1 MAYPD
6 IRIQGHI
13 IPASSNVYDLGSA
26 SSRFRDLYLTG
37 NTIDLG
43 GVLIERDGNSQGL
56 AVLQPSGGLGNLS
69 IQSLTTSNLRILGT
83 FASASNLIT
92 EIQTSTDAIDIT
104 NDGTATAL
112 KVTQLGERPI
122 IELYQKDLA
131 SFTPRSNV
139 VFSVTSNQTNVNA
152 IRSSGPKNYIRSHWD
167 TFGDL
172 ESEAPPATY
181 HGMFAHAHD
190 TGRAYYAHSGA
201 WTPIANLNEIPQSTD
216 NLLEGS
222 ANLYYTN
229 ARVDTRA
236 NSRITALVTNI
247 TSIASTASNIVQR
260 GANSEIYVG
269 AISSST
275 ISSSAQKNYIR
286 AHWDTFAD
294 LETEAPPADF
304 HGMFAHA
311 HDTGRAYYAH
321 QTAWVPLANSNE
333 IPRSTD
339 DLAEGTSNLYYTNAR
354 VAALGSIANTAS
366 NLVQRG
372 ADSEI
377 FTGSI
382 VSSAQKN
389 YIRAHWDTLAD
400 LETEAPA
407 TDFHGMFA
415 HAHDTG
421 RAYYAHS
428 NAWVPLANQSD
439 HRPSAARTFSV
450 STSGSNYSIADITGD
465 NPEIHVLSG
474 HTYAFALDTSGH
486 PFEIRESDG
495 GEAISKGMVHLDGTS
510 ITSGAAANNGRESGT
525 LYWTVPYDIMG
536 STEDR
541 KTVVY
546 QCQVHPEMI
555 GNIVIINMQRL
566 LMA

>member
-1 MAYPD
+1 
-6 IRIQGHI
+6 
-13 IPASSNVYDLGSA
+13 
-26 SSRFRDLYLTG
+26 
-37 NTIDLG
+37 
-43 GVLIERDGNSQGL
+43 
-56 AVLQPSGGLGNLS
+56 
-69 IQSLTTSNLRILGT
+69 
-83 FASASNLIT
+83 
-92 EIQTSTDAIDIT
+92 
-104 NDGTATAL
+104 
-112 KVTQLGERPI
+112 
-122 IELYQKDLA
+122 
-131 SFTPRSNV
+131 
-139 VFSVTSNQTNVNA
+139 
-152 IRSSGPKNYIRSHWD
+152 
-167 TFGDL
+167 
-172 ESEAPPATY
+172 
-181 HGMFAHAHD
+181 
-190 TGRAYYAHSGA
+190 
-201 WTPIANLNEIPQSTD
+201 LNEIPQSTD

-236 NSRITALVTNI
+236 NARIATLVTNV
-247 TSIASTASNIVQR
+247 TSVANTASNIVQR
-260 GANSEIYVG
+260 GANSEIYAG

-286 AHWDTFAD
+286 SHWDTFAD

-321 QTAWVPLANSNE
+321 AGSWNAIANSNE

-339 DLAEGTSNLYYTNAR
+339 DLTEGTSNLYYTDARADDR
-354 VAALGSIANTAS
+354 VANASSITSTAS

-377 FTGSI
+377 SVGSI
-382 VSSAQKN
+382 TSSAQKN

-400 LETEAPA
+400 LETEAPPA
-407 TDFHGMFA
+407 DFHGMFA

-450 STSGSNYSIADITGD
+450 STSGSNYNIADITGD

-495 GEAISKGMVHLDGTS
+495 GAAITKGMVHEAEVAVAT
-510 ITSGAAANNGRESGT
+510 GAAANNGRTSGT
-525 LYWTVPYDIMG
+525 LYWTVPYDILL